1 MSKFTHFK
9 DDEVKGLDQELVAML
24 DWSRGRSGVPF
35 LITSG
40 LRTPEHNETVGGVQD
55 SAHTR
60 GLAVDLRV
68 LNDGDRY
75 KMVQAMLLA
84 GFKRIGI
91 YDKHVHCDRD
101 ASLPQNVMWIG
112 VSK

>member
-24 DWSRGRSGVPF
+24 DWSRGRAGVPF
-35 LITSG
+35 IITSG
-40 LRTPEHNETVGGVQD
+40 LRTLEHNTTVGGVQD
-55 SAHTR
+55 SAHLR
-60 GLAVDLRV
+60 GLGVDLRV
-68 LNDGDRY
+68 TDDRERF
-75 KMVQAMLLA
+75 KMVQAMFLA

-101 ASLPQNVMWIG
+101 ASLEQEVMWTG